1 MSPKQSKDKVQ
12 ARVWKAIAKTEIDL
26 SPLPKE
32 DLEAL
37 VNIVTDAAILELD
50 DELNESESSDKEA
63 VKQYYPEGEDDGEQT
78 LWKGRPL
85 LSISDH
91 YLITNERVRLVH
103 GVLGKD
109 RQDIELIRIQDID
122 ITQTIRERALNV
134 GDIVIHSHDR
144 SAPVVVLNN
153 VRDPETI
160 HQLLRSAVK
169 DARKKHNITFQEE
182 M

>member
-1 MSPKQSKDKVQ
+1 MSAKQSKDRIQ

-26 SPLPKE
+26 SLLPKE
-32 DLEAL
+32 DLEVL
-37 VNIVTDAAILELD
+37 VNIVTEAAILELD

-63 VKQYYPEGEDDGEQT
+63 IKQYYPEGDDDEQT

-91 YLITNERVRLVH
+91 YLITNERVRLIH

-153 VRDPETI
+153 IREPESV
-160 HQLLRSAVK
+160 HQVLRSAVK
-169 DARKKHNITFQEE
+169 NARKKHNITFQEE

>member
-1 MSPKQSKDKVQ
+1 MSAKQSKDRIQ
-12 ARVWKAIAKTEIDL
+12 ASIWKAIAKTEVDL
-26 SPLPKE
+26 TSIPQE
-32 DLEAL
+32 DLDAL

-50 DELNESESSDKEA
+50 DELNESESSDKAA
-63 VKQYYPEGEDDGEQT
+63 VKQYYPAGDDDEELT

-85 LSISDH
+85 LSISNH
-91 YLITNERVRLVH
+91 YVITNERVRLVH
-103 GVLGKD
+103 GILGKD

-134 GDIVIHSHDR
+134 GDLIIHSHDR
-144 SAPVVVLNN
+144 SAPKVVLNN

-160 HQLLRSAVK
+160 HKLLRQAVR